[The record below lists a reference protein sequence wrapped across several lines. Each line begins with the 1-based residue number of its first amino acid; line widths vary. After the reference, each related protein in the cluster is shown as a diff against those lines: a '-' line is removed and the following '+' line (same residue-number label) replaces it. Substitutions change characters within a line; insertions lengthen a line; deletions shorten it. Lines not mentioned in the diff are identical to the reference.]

1 MTDIGSTI
9 EDMGIIADR
18 SSSEI
23 ERLNETDASASARL
37 ALIGRFAKEL
47 NPHSRHLEEITSTF
61 AAGLQE
67 LDGSINGII
76 DFVEQNPDMLEKG
89 DAREF
94 LESIAGLAGTAR
106 ESFGELNTFAAVAEG
121 LGTISK
127 RLREPGRRI
136 GRGLRTMS
144 KAAALWTIG
153 RAGFFQFLPRHQL
166 LVRRSRRTGPIQKT
180 LRQRPGQMCRI
191 SRLEGDAPIGL
202 SAEGGRR
209 PPAGRP

>member
-47 NPHSRHLEEITSTF
+47 DPHSRHLEEITSTF

-106 ESFGELNTFAAVAEG
+106 ESFGELNTFAAAAEG
-121 LGTISK
+121 LGTIRGPRAT
-127 RLREPGRRI
+127 RLVPVLAMRR
-136 GRGLRTMS
+136 
-144 KAAALWTIG
+144 
-153 RAGFFQFLPRHQL
+153 
-166 LVRRSRRTGPIQKT
+166 
-180 LRQRPGQMCRI
+180 
-191 SRLEGDAPIGL
+191 
-202 SAEGGRR
+202 
-209 PPAGRP
+209 

>member
-47 NPHSRHLEEITSTF
+47 DPHSRHLEEITSTF

-106 ESFGELNTFAAVAEG
+106 ESFGELNTFAAAAEG
-121 LGTISK
+121 LGIISK

-144 KAAALWTIG
+144 KAAGVMDNWES
-153 RAGFFQFLPRHQL
+153 RVLPIL
-166 LVRRSRRTGPIQKT
+166 ASAPAPRT
-180 LRQRPGQMCRI
+180 
-191 SRLEGDAPIGL
+191 EE
-202 SAEGGRR
+202 SANGSDSEDLTSTTRTDV
-209 PPAGRP
+209 PNK

>member
-47 NPHSRHLEEITSTF
+47 DPHSRHLEEITSTF

-76 DFVEQNPDMLEKG
+76 DFVEQNPDMLER
-89 DAREF
+89 AM
-94 LESIAGLAGTAR
+94 R
-106 ESFGELNTFAAVAEG
+106 ESSWKVLLAWPVQ
-121 LGTISK
+121 
-127 RLREPGRRI
+127 RVR
-136 GRGLRTMS
+136 
-144 KAAALWTIG
+144 AL
-153 RAGFFQFLPRHQL
+153 
-166 LVRRSRRTGPIQKT
+166 VS
-180 LRQRPGQMCRI
+180 
-191 SRLEGDAPIGL
+191 
-202 SAEGGRR
+202 
-209 PPAGRP
+209 

>member
-47 NPHSRHLEEITSTF
+47 DPHSRHLEEITSTF

-106 ESFGELNTFAAVAEG
+106 ESFGELNTFAAAAEG

-144 KAAALWTIG
+144 KAAG
-153 RAGFFQFLPRHQL
+153 VYGQL
-166 LVRRSRRTGPIQKT
+166 GEPGSSNSCLGTSSSYGGVGERVRF
-180 LRQRPGQMCRI
+180 
-191 SRLEGDAPIGL
+191 
-202 SAEGGRR
+202 RR
-209 PPAGRP
+209 PYVNDPDRCAE